1 MSSFGGGFMFD
12 FVPALVT
19 IGFVV
24 ILGFIIVQAVKGIS
38 QWHSN
43 NQSPVLNVYATAV
56 AKRANTSYYH
66 HHNADNA
73 AMSHASSS
81 TTYYVTFEVESGDRI
96 ELKMSGEQFG
106 LIVEGDKGRLTFQGT
121 RYLGFDRKNQ
131 A

>member
-1 MSSFGGGFMFD
+1 MFD